1 MIAGTPDEVLR
12 YWQRKA
18 EHLAAKLDAARRRIE
33 RLTAQL
39 ADERRYAR
47 DLTAQR
53 DGAAETATRL
63 AAELAEL
70 RALAET
76 AMRAPT
82 DTERQLAASVVCARL
97 CRPPASPVSA
107 AADALATCRAG
118 ANEVDHG

>member
-1 MIAGTPDEVLR
+1 MGAEDVVN

-18 EHLAAKLDAARRRIE
+18 EHLAAKLDDARREIE
-33 RLTAQL
+33 RLTA
-39 ADERRYAR
+39 ERDALGR
-47 DLTAQR
+47 DMER
-53 DGAAETATRL
+53 MTATASDAAKRL
-63 AAELAEL
+63 REL

>member
-76 AMRAPT
+76 AMRAPSIT
-82 DTERQLAASVVCARL
+82 SVTVNGRSDPPGAS
-97 CRPPASPVSA
+97 SPSSSVTTGELPGPCCS
-107 AADALATCRAG
+107 
-118 ANEVDHG
+118 